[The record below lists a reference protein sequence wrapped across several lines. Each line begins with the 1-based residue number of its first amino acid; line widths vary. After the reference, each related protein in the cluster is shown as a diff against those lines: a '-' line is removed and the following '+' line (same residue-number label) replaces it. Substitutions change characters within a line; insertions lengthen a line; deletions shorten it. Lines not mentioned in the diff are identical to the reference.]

1 MVNIFTPSGRIGRLE
16 RFAYGIG
23 VCLLEYFIDINIPS
37 QTGLMFIIL
46 SIVTTYIFLMLDI
59 KRFHDIGWDGSFLV
73 MWYLLHI
80 LIIYLFY
87 KNLWLNK
94 FTFTLDFDNHPQQA
108 AVRTHALMGFTWIL
122 LLANVVLNCILL
134 FKKGND
140 GPNEYGPNPLK
151 TDSNYQHH
159 SYQHIYP
166 SFSDNNII
174 NLSKDRMIYDS
185 TEGFD
190 ENDKVIIQRG
200 DSEIIVTNR
209 RQKKKRVLN

>member
-23 VCLLEYFIDINIPS
+23 IMILGYVINIAIPS
-37 QTGLMFIIL
+37 LTIYYIMGIIF
-46 SIVTTYIFLMLDI
+46 SWWFLMLDI

-73 MWYLLHI
+73 MWYLFNI
-80 LIIYLFY
+80 LISYLFY

-108 AVRTHALMGFTWIL
+108 IVRAHALMGFIWIW
-122 LLANVVLNCILL
+122 LLANIVLKCILL
-134 FKKGND
+134 FKKGTD

-151 TDSNYQHH
+151 PDSNYQH
-159 SYQHIYP
+159 SYP
-166 SFSDNNII
+166 SLKEEGTIYLTED
-174 NLSKDRMIYDS
+174 MIYRDKDY
-185 TEGFD
+185 FD

-200 DSEIIVTNR
+200 NSEIIVTN
-209 RQKKKRVLN
+209 KKRNRKRKN